1 MANETTALPFTGGRQ
16 LWVDNGDGTY
26 SMGVSGGG
34 GGGGTT
40 NVQGTVASG
49 TPDSGNAVKIG
60 GLANLV
66 APTGVTQG
74 SRVDAWFNARGALM
88 AGGLSIAGADA
99 QANQIALLTNQ
110 AGTAQITGAAG
121 FVYNGATFDRQ
132 RGDTTGTFVIQKA
145 ATTGGT
151 LTSKI
156 ISAATTNATVVKASA
171 GQVYG
176 IQLSNS
182 GATWAFV
189 KLYNK
194 ATAPT
199 VGTDATIEVIGIPP
213 GGRCEINR
221 PIGMPFAAGIGLAIT
236 AGFADTDTAAVAA
249 GQVVG
254 SIHYA

>member
-40 NVQGTVASG
+40 NVQGTIADG
-49 TPDSGNAVKIG
+49 ATDSGNTVKVG
-60 GLANLV
+60 GVVNV
-66 APTGVTQG
+66 GAPTSAATGQ
-74 SRVDAWFNARGALM
+74 RIPIWQNARGAVEVGAFATASTDATSNALAMLTTQTGTPLM
-88 AGGLSIAGADA
+88 G
-99 QANQIALLTNQ
+99 
-110 AGTAQITGAAG
+110 GAAG
-121 FVYNGATFDRQ
+121 FVFNGSTFDRQ
-132 RGDTTGTFVIQKA
+132 RGDLIGTYVVQKA

-182 GATWAFV
+182 GAAWAFV
-189 KLYNK
+189 KVYNK